1 MQKLKNA
8 LLILFTIVTVSSCSK
23 YGHVTLQYPI
33 ASQAVLPKSIHKIA
47 IVNRSFV
54 KKGDKPNSLLEAVVS
69 GEIAGS
75 DKKASG
81 ECLKGVYDKAQGWKQ
96 VEIVIPA
103 TNQLYG
109 TGKSETPELVD
120 WKIIEQICNSE
131 KADALLVLET
141 FDSNSDIL
149 TNTVN
154 TAINLALTGTPPP
167 PPSNQIKMNVKCFWR
182 LYDPVNQK
190 IIDQYQ
196 STNYF
201 TFDKGASI
209 IAIPPQEILLQTAY
223 RAGEEYIQ
231 RFLPNYY
238 YVKRNLY
245 KKGKSADKQRFLS
258 AFRKSEV
265 ADWEGALQVWEPLT
279 KSENRKNAGRACLNM
294 AVAYEVLGETD
305 KALIWAKKGYTDF
318 GNKLARD
325 YQNQL
330 QDRLLIER

>member
-1 MQKLKNA
+1 MKKLKNE
-8 LLILFTIVTVSSCSK
+8 LLILSIIVIVSSSCSK

-33 ASQAVLPKSIHKIA
+33 ASQAVLPESIHKIA
-47 IVNRSFV
+47 IVNRSLV
-54 KKGDKPNSLLEAVVS
+54 KKEDKQNSLLEAVVS

-81 ECLKGVYDKAQGWKQ
+81 ECLKGAYDKSKSLKQ
-96 VEIVIPA
+96 VEMVIPA

-109 TGKSETPELVD
+109 TGKSETPELVE
-120 WKIIEQICNSE
+120 WKIIKQICNSE
-131 KADALLVLET
+131 KVDALLVLET
-141 FDSNSDIL
+141 FDSNSNIL

-154 TAINLALTGTPPP
+154 TAINSVLTGTPPAP
-167 PPSNQIKMNVKCFWR
+167 SSNQITMNVQCFWR

-190 IIDQYQ
+190 IIDQHQ

-201 TFDKGASI
+201 TFDKGTSVI
-209 IAIPPQEILLQTAY
+209 VIPPQDALLQTAY
-223 RAGEEYIQ
+223 RSGMEYIQ

-245 KKGKSADKQRFLS
+245 KKGKHADKQRFLS

-265 ADWEGALQVWEPLT
+265 ADWEGALQAWEPLT

-330 QDRLLIER
+330 QNRLYIE

>member
-1 MQKLKNA
+1 MEKIKKA
-8 LLILFTIVTVSSCSK
+8 LMLLSFIVAVCSGCSK
-23 YGHVTLQYPI
+23 YGNVTLKYPT
-33 ASQAVLPKSIHKIA
+33 ASEAVLPENIHTIA
-47 IVNRSFV
+47 IVNRSLV
-54 KKGDKPNSLLEAVVS
+54 KKEDKQNSLLEAVIS

-81 ECLKGVYDKAQGWKQ
+81 ECLKGVYDGVKNWKQ
-96 VEIVIPA
+96 VEIIIPT

-109 TGKSETPELVD
+109 TGKRETPELVD
-120 WKIIEQICNSE
+120 WKIVKQICNSE

-149 TNTVN
+149 SNPVN
-154 TAINLALTGTPPP
+154 TAINSVLTGTLPP
-167 PPSNQIKMNVKCFWR
+167 PPSNQITMNVKCFWR

-190 IIDQYQ
+190 IIDQHQ

-201 TFDKGASI
+201 TFDKGTSLI
-209 IAIPPQEILLQTAY
+209 VIPPQEKLLQTSY
-223 RAGEEYIQ
+223 HAGEEYIQ
-231 RFLPNYY
+231 RFLPSYY
-238 YVKRNLY
+238 YVKRILY
-245 KKGKSADKQRFLS
+245 KKGKRADKQRFSS

-265 ADWEGALQVWEPLT
+265 ADWDGALQLWEPLT
-279 KSENRKNAGRACLNM
+279 KSENTKNAGRACLNM

-330 QDRLLIER
+330 QNRLLVK

>member
-1 MQKLKNA
+1 MEKIKNA
-8 LLILFTIVTVSSCSK
+8 LLVLFIIVTVCSSCSQ
-23 YGHVTLQYPI
+23 YGHVTLEYPI
-33 ASQAVLPKSIHKIA
+33 AAESVLPENIHTIA
-47 IVNRSFV
+47 IVNRSLV
-54 KKGDKPNSLLEAVVS
+54 KKEDKPNSLLEAVVS

-81 ECLKGVYDKAQGWKQ
+81 ECLKGVYDKGKGWKQ
-96 VEIVIPA
+96 VTIVIPT

-109 TGKSETPELVD
+109 TGKRETPELVD
-120 WKIIEQICNSE
+120 WKIVKQICNTE

-149 TNTVN
+149 SNPVN
-154 TAINLALTGTPPP
+154 TAINSVLTGTLPP
-167 PPSNQIKMNVKCFWR
+167 PPSNQITLNVKCFWR

-196 STNYF
+196 STSYL
-201 TFDKGASI
+201 TFDKGTALI
-209 IAIPPQEILLQTAY
+209 VIPPQEALLQTAY

-231 RFLPNYY
+231 RFLPSYY

-245 KKGKSADKQRFLS
+245 KKGKRADKQRFSS

-265 ADWEGALQVWEPLT
+265 ADWNGALQLWEPLT
-279 KSENRKNAGRACLNM
+279 KSENTKNAGRACLNM

-330 QDRLLIER
+330 QDRLLIK